1 VYSRDVSARKL
12 TFGVSGLLYRSNV
25 LMYDHLTESLW
36 LQVKRRAVTGPLTG
50 TKLKVLPSSVT
61 TWKKWRKRY
70 PKTKVL
76 SFDTGYSR
84 DYSHDPY
91 EDYYR
96 KSGGFFS
103 SFFRAGPGEKEKEMV
118 AGIEIGDSSKAY
130 PIELLRKK
138 GKLTDNFSGKEIT
151 FDFHEET
158 DQLSISDSDGVE
170 IPHVVVYW
178 FVWKGIHADSG
189 LYKVK

>member
-1 VYSRDVSARKL
+1 M